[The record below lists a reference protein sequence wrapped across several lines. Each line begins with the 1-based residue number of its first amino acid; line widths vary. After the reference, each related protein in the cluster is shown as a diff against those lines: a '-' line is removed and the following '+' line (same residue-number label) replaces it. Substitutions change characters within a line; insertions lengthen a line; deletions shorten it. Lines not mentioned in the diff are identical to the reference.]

1 VAFLPQSKIG
11 VDKLDIWCY
20 NVYIMK
26 ERTMKETIKV
36 IEAYQKRNGIV
47 GFLETLQA
55 MQSKY
60 HELSTIEQMSFD
72 QFMTAGREMFMA
84 DGNE

>member
-1 VAFLPQSKIG
+1 
-11 VDKLDIWCY
+11 
-20 NVYIMK
+20 
-26 ERTMKETIKV
+26 MKETIKV
-36 IEAYQKRNGIV
+36 IEAYQTRNGIV

-84 DGNE
+84 DGNEQVDIYLNWCYTIKTEKLN

>member
-1 VAFLPQSKIG
+1 
-11 VDKLDIWCY
+11 
-20 NVYIMK
+20 MK
-26 ERTMKETIKV
+26 EAIKV
-36 IEAYQKRNGIV
+36 IEAYQTRNGIV

-72 QFMTAGREMFMA
+72 QFMTAGHEMFMA
-84 DGNE
+84 DGNEQVDIYLNWCYTIKTEKLN

>member
-1 VAFLPQSKIG
+1 
-11 VDKLDIWCY
+11 
-20 NVYIMK
+20 MK
-26 ERTMKETIKV
+26 EAIKV
-36 IEAYQKRNGIV
+36 IEAYQTRNGIV

-60 HELSTIEQMSFD
+60 QELSTIEQMSFD

-84 DGNE
+84 DGNEQVDIYLNWCYTIKTEKLN

>member
-1 VAFLPQSKIG
+1 
-11 VDKLDIWCY
+11 
-20 NVYIMK
+20 MK
-26 ERTMKETIKV
+26 EAIKV
-36 IEAYQKRNGIV
+36 IEAYQTRNGIV

-84 DGNE
+84 DGNEQVDIYLNWCYTIKTEKLN

>member
-1 VAFLPQSKIG
+1 
-11 VDKLDIWCY
+11 
-20 NVYIMK
+20 MK
-26 ERTMKETIKV
+26 EAIKV
-36 IEAYQKRNGIV
+36 IEAYQTRNGIV

-84 DGNE
+84 DGNEQVDIYLNWCYTIKTEKLNKERSRK

>member
-1 VAFLPQSKIG
+1 
-11 VDKLDIWCY
+11 
-20 NVYIMK
+20 
-26 ERTMKETIKV
+26 MKETIKV

-84 DGNE
+84 DGNEQVDIYLNWCYTIKTEKLNKERSRK

>member
-1 VAFLPQSKIG
+1 
-11 VDKLDIWCY
+11 
-20 NVYIMK
+20 MK
-26 ERTMKETIKV
+26 ERTMKEAIKV
-36 IEAYQKRNGIV
+36 IEAYQQRNGIV

-60 HELSTIEQMSFD
+60 HELYTIEQMSFD
-72 QFMTAGREMFMA
+72 QFMTTGREMFMA

>member
-1 VAFLPQSKIG
+1 
-11 VDKLDIWCY
+11 
-20 NVYIMK
+20 MK
-26 ERTMKETIKV
+26 EAIKV
-36 IEAYQKRNGIV
+36 IEAYQQRNGIV

-60 HELSTIEQMSFD
+60 HELYTIEQMSFD

-84 DGNE
+84 DGNEQVDIYRNWCYTIKTEKLNKERSRK